1 MAEIRLQIPD
11 EVARKLQDQLGG
23 TVKLTDIARD
33 ALTMFN
39 WAIQEKAKGRVVL
52 SADDQG
58 EQLKQLVM
66 PTLER
71 VVPAAAPPPPG
82 EKGENKG

>member
-71 VVPAAAPPPPG
+71 VVTAPPSPG
-82 EKGENKG
+82 DKGENKG